1 MRAQQVV
8 SLDGPAGLVMAE
20 VPEPDATDRVVI
32 EVAAAG
38 VSFPDLLLSK
48 GLYQL
53 KPPLP
58 FIPGLE
64 VAGIVR
70 SAPPDC
76 GVGPGDRVAA
86 VVGMGGFAEVATAA
100 PASVV
105 LAPEQLDLHQAAGLI
120 LNYHTAHFALARR
133 GRLQPGETVAV
144 HGAGGGVGSAAVQ
157 VGRGLGGRVIAL
169 VGSAA
174 KAEVARRAG
183 ADAVI
188 ETGAEWD
195 VELRRLTGGR
205 GADVILDPVG
215 GDRFDKSLRCLA
227 PEGRLLTVGFAEGRI
242 PSVTANRLL
251 LRNVEVVGVA
261 WGAFLA
267 AEPELLAATA
277 TALQPMIESGVV
289 RPLVGARIP
298 FDRAAEALLLLEQRR
313 AQGKVVLTIA

>member
-8 SLDGPAGLVMAE
+8 SLDGPAGLRMAE
-20 VPEPDATDRVVI
+20 VPEPDAADRVVI

-38 VSFPDLLLSK
+38 VSFPDLLLSR

-58 FIPGLE
+58 FVPGLE

-70 SAPPDC
+70 SAPPEC
-76 GVGPGDRVAA
+76 GVTPGQRVAA
-86 VVGMGGFAEVATAA
+86 VVGMGGFAEVAAA
-100 PASVV
+100 PPASVLPV
-105 LAPEQLDLHQAAGLI
+105 PEQLDLQQAAGLI

-133 GRLQPGETVAV
+133 GRLKQGETVAV
-144 HGAGGGVGSAAVQ
+144 QGAAGGVGTAAVQ
-157 VGRGLGGRVIAL
+157 VGRGLGARVIAL
-169 VGSAA
+169 VSSAG

-183 ADAVI
+183 AEEVVDAQ
-188 ETGAEWD
+188 GEWD

-215 GDRFDKSLRCLA
+215 GDRFDRSLRCLA

-251 LRNVEVVGVA
+251 LRNIEVVGVA

-267 AEPELLAATA
+267 ARPELLGVAA
-277 TALQPMIESGVV
+277 TALQPMIASGVV
-289 RPLVGARIP
+289 RPLIEAVIP
-298 FDRAAEALLLLEQRR
+298 FERATEALLLLEQRR
-313 AQGKVVLTIA
+313 ALGKIVLALP